1 MHRRDLK
8 LNKMA
13 NVKAILIG
21 VLVMLISAP
30 FGAGLAYA
38 ETTTGSAPASQ
49 VKING
54 DNAGITATLLN
65 DGRWQLVGQGLNLT
79 ADSADWSRERYQFVT
94 AYRVADTDTVEVAL
108 SRNGEIVHLRTVK
121 PNWLKVLPTQPVYR
135 TRVYAL
141 ADGYYAKREYFT
153 VLTSADAPHY
163 QEHNVGGLAEWPTV
177 AAAKPS
183 QQVAFTGTPTPRQGG
198 GVVLKVEESPKA
210 KAVSA
215 IADGI
220 KNGTIVI
227 GKTTKKGLKRK

>member
-1 MHRRDLK
+1 
-8 LNKMA
+8 MA
-13 NVKAILIG
+13 NIKAILIG

-30 FGAGLAYA
+30 FGAGLAYG
-38 ETTTGSAPASQ
+38 ETANEA
-49 VKING
+49 VEARVING

-163 QEHNVGGLAEWPTV
+163 QEHNVGGLNWPTV

-198 GVVLKVEESPKA
+198 GVVLKVEESSEA
-210 KAVSA
+210 KAVHT
-215 IADGI
+215 IADGV
-220 KNGTIVI
+220 KNGTIFI
-227 GKTTKKGLKRK
+227 GKPMKKGLKRK